1 MLGVHGLRS
10 WYPFHPMVVEGQ
22 TVKIEKNDKQNEFG
36 KSLRPRVCGAPSF
49 HLPGFSFLAMD
60 FIDLN

>member
-1 MLGVHGLRS
+1 
-10 WYPFHPMVVEGQ
+10 MVVEGQ